1 MNSDLKHAVV
11 RIDGVDLETAY
22 RAPEN
27 PGGPTLVFLH
37 EGLGSLSIWRDFPA
51 RLAATTGCGV
61 LVYSRF
67 GYGRS
72 TICETGFEPDYM
84 HRQALETLPALLDQ
98 FEVSN
103 PVLYGHSDGA
113 SISLIHAG
121 GAGRPVRGL
130 IVEAPHVF
138 VEPESLT
145 GLELALDA
153 FENGTLRES
162 LARHHNDADL
172 TFRAWHDVWGSEG
185 FRDWNIEGYLGAIT
199 APVLM
204 IQGADDAYGSLDQLD
219 AIERGLSGPH
229 ERAVIAGCGHGPH
242 RELPDQVLGISGGF
256 VRAILSDN

>member
-1 MNSDLKHAVV
+1 MA

-72 TICETGFEPDYM
+72 TVCETGFEPDYM